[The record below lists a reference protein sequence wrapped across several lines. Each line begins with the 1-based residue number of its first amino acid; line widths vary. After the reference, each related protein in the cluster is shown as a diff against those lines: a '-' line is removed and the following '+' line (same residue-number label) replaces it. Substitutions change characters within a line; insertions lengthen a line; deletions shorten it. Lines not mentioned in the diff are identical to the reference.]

1 MKGRKPEPTKLRVL
15 RGSPGHHP
23 FNTQEPTPTALPN
36 PTAPE
41 WLDGE
46 AKAEWV
52 RLAPI
57 LGRLGLIT
65 ETDTN
70 ALAAYCEAWATWK
83 TATQQIRK
91 YGMVLKS
98 KDSDIPKVSPFVKIA
113 HNALLQMR
121 ALLLEF
127 GMTPSSRVRM
137 RTVETRTPIT
147 APVGKWAGLLK

>member
-1 MKGRKPEPTKLRVL
+1 MKGRKPQPTNLRVL
-15 RGSPGHHP
+15 RGNPGKHP
-23 FNTQEPTPTALPN
+23 YNTQEPTPTALPN
-36 PTAPE
+36 PPVPE
-41 WLDGE
+41 WIDGE
-46 AKAEWV
+46 AKAEWL

-83 TATQQIRK
+83 HATMQIRK

-98 KDSDIPKVSPFVKIA
+98 KDSDIPKVSPYVKIA

-121 ALLLEF
+121 ALLIEF

-137 RTVETRTPIT
+137 KTVEPRPSVTTP
-147 APVGKWAGLLK
+147 AGKWAGLLK